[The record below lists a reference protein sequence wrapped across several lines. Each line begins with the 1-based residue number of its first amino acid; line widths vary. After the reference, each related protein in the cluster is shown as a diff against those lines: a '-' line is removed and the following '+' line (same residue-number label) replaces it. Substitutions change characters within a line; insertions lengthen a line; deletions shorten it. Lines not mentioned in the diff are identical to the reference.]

1 MTREHLIPKNDAT
14 DKQSVLDSYDLWGQ
28 YVYGFLLRALSSPT
42 LAAELTVS
50 VFSAFRG
57 KAVQPAELLNKARQL
72 AIEVLQQTNELRQR
86 EAVNFDFKQAQRQSS
101 SDGLHLREKLDNVQS
116 ALEPKCK
123 TILEMAL
130 FNGLSQKDIEAA
142 LNLPDGST
150 GTRLRRAV
158 NDLRRV
164 FSLN

>member
-1 MTREHLIPKNDAT
+1 MDR
-14 DKQSVLDSYDLWGQ
+14 YDLWGQ
-28 YVYGFLLRALSSPT
+28 YVYGFLLRALSSPS

-50 VFSAFRG
+50 VFDAFREAKETG
-57 KAVQPAELLNKARQL
+57 LTDLLARARETAVAA
-72 AIEVLQQTNELRQR
+72 LQTANELRLQ
-86 EAVNFDFKQAQRQSS
+86 EATNFDFRMAQRQSS
-101 SDGLHLREKLDNVQS
+101 DDGLLLNEKLGKAQS

-123 TILEMAL
+123 TILEMAY
-130 FNGLSQKDIEAA
+130 FNGLSQKEIEGA

-164 FSLN
+164 FALN